1 MHNLINLLCK
11 YNGKVARVFCH
22 TNFVDFI
29 IGMETQERPTQVG
42 GCSMVE
48 DDMCEEYYLEL
59 TDGRVVHQDGSVD
72 GSPLTQFMRSRGQ
85 QVSYRELVT
94 LGLRINTDEERVKV
108 SAQRA
113 EKEIKAVAERMVTNL
128 RADSYRKSHT

>member
-11 YNGKVARVFCH
+11 YNGKVARVVCCQS
-22 TNFVDFI
+22 FVDFI
-29 IGMETQERPTQVG
+29 TGMRTPTQERPTQMG
-42 GCSMVE
+42 GCPMVE
-48 DDMCEEYYLEL
+48 VDMCEEYYLEL

-72 GSPLTQFMRSRGQ
+72 ESPLTQFMRSRA
-85 QVSYRELVT
+85 VYRELVT

-113 EKEIKAVAERMVTNL
+113 EKEIKAIAERMAANL